1 MSLSFRHCLYHSLPH
16 NFFISWGQNPH
27 HRTAGGVPSQELPDG
42 LEALHTVDEALMSRA
57 HCVAMKVGMGCA
69 GCRWMDGLSM
79 GFIWIGINMG
89 FIWINRVFKS
99 WGWSCGEMD

>member
-1 MSLSFRHCLYHSLPH
+1 
-16 NFFISWGQNPH
+16 
-27 HRTAGGVPSQELPDG
+27 
-42 LEALHTVDEALMSRA
+42 MSRA